1 MPCDQ
6 LKAQGVVEVCSSNT
20 SAIRAAAA
28 IHRRLCEWPRDGTR
42 RYSTRKRNMDRDT
55 RRGTWVNGI
64 HGFILACIS
73 MLVLGAGLAG
83 PARAQVA
90 PGCTASGA
98 CVSAGPRLASVDST
112 QGPLL
117 NLLLQ
122 SLLPGTNVTLS
133 VLDWNALA
141 NADINLNALLI
152 ELGADADLS
161 DASQVLDSDIT
172 LGQLQ
177 LAMVNVLAADG
188 ETLAANALQ
197 LLPLNVAGL
206 VGTIKLGDLLQVD
219 LPQGSL
225 ADVDLDVLDLVT
237 GAVQLYNYDNV
248 LTTPSPVAVDTAALG
263 LPGLASLQLWLQV
276 VEPPVYECGEE
287 GTGFHTAAI
296 RVQLNVELVQG
307 LDLAAL
313 TDLLDDLDIGGVLGV
328 SNASVT
334 ASVLKLQVYADIA
347 RAEGTIGAID
357 QLSGAVTLNA
367 RPGLVN
373 FYLGTIDDAVFF
385 NRNQVLSVALLDPT
399 TLTDLNVSVRLSLG
413 PLPIA
418 DVQVPIAVQ
427 VEAAAEGSPYSLESL
442 VFNPPYPQ
450 TQTLTCGTQCAGYFA
465 STLLTNLDV
474 TMVSGTP
481 VVVLLGSIPLPLPI
495 NDIVNALTGALES
508 TLDVAVPTLLSPIL
522 QTLLGLVDN
531 LLGLL

>member
-1 MPCDQ
+1 
-6 LKAQGVVEVCSSNT
+6 
-20 SAIRAAAA
+20 
-28 IHRRLCEWPRDGTR
+28 
-42 RYSTRKRNMDRDT
+42 
-55 RRGTWVNGI
+55 
-64 HGFILACIS
+64 
-73 MLVLGAGLAG
+73 
-83 PARAQVA
+83 
-90 PGCTASGA
+90 
-98 CVSAGPRLASVDST
+98 
-112 QGPLL
+112 
-117 NLLLQ
+117 
-122 SLLPGTNVTLS
+122 
-133 VLDWNALA
+133 
-141 NADINLNALLI
+141 
-152 ELGADADLS
+152 
-161 DASQVLDSDIT
+161 
-172 LGQLQ
+172 
-177 LAMVNVLAADG
+177 
-188 ETLAANALQ
+188 
-197 LLPLNVAGL
+197 
-206 VGTIKLGDLLQVD
+206 
-219 LPQGSL
+219 
-225 ADVDLDVLDLVT
+225 
-237 GAVQLYNYDNV
+237 
-248 LTTPSPVAVDTAALG
+248 
-263 LPGLASLQLWLQV
+263 
-276 VEPPVYECGEE
+276 
-287 GTGFHTAAI
+287 FHTAAI
-296 RVQLNVELVQG
+296 RVKLNVELVQG

-357 QLSGAVTLNA
+357 QLSGAETLNA

-385 NRNQVLSVALLDPT
+385 NRNQVLSEALLDPT

-531 LLGLL
+531 LLGLLGVGIGHGVFSVEGYAQSCAAVLSLVKTVQPASDPGLFN